1 MIVHD
6 APNKLKIERIWVVVS
21 VDANGNEG
29 VCAGP
34 LPGAPGVLMP
44 LIAADEERLPF
55 IKDMAKR
62 LSKHTKKTLRLI
74 ELSTRTNVEDF
85 VP

>member
-6 APNKLKIERIWVVVS
+6 APNKLKIDRIWMVIS

-34 LPGAPGVLMP
+34 MPGMPGGLMP
-44 LIAADEERLPF
+44 LIAADEDRLPF
-55 IKDMAKR
+55 IKEIAKR
-62 LSKHTKKTLRLI
+62 LAAKTKKTVRLI
-74 ELSTRTNVEDF
+74 ELSVRTDVEDIA
-85 VP
+85 P